1 MSNMSLDESAFHAAA
16 DATLSAMM
24 ETIEDALGDVLDV
37 DMDGA
42 ILTIELDSGG
52 CYVINKHASSRQI
65 WMSSP
70 VSGATHFGYCAEKGW
85 LSTRSDESLAGMLAV
100 ELAAATGKAVN
111 LGI

>member
-1 MSNMSLDESAFHAAA
+1 MSLDESTFHVAAA
-16 DATLSAMM
+16 ATLSALM
-24 ETIEDALGDVLDV
+24 ETIEDGLGDVLEV
-37 DMDGA
+37 DMDGG

-52 CYVINKHASSRQI
+52 IYVINKHALSRQI

-85 LSTRSDESLAGMLAV
+85 LSIRSDESLAGMLAG
-100 ELAAATGKAVN
+100 ELAAATGKAIN